1 MKSKR
6 QAQLG
11 SLDLQRDKA
20 VDNGGLRYGAIESAL
35 RSPLPTATPNRP
47 QQSNPSL
54 SPTPN
59 PMSA

>member
-20 VDNGGLRYGAIESAL
+20 VDNDRLRYGAIESAL
-35 RSPLPTATPNRP
+35 RSPLPTATPTVRN
-47 QQSNPSL
+47 NPTL
-54 SPTPN
+54 LFRQRLTP
-59 PMSA
+59 